1 MSGLPGGRWHPDWSG
16 FRPLAADVGQ
26 LAFSLTL
33 ALSSPSPRLRRAGRG
48 EREKSS
54 LTPASPSFAK
64 ASSFVKTTE
73 DKSGGIP
80 EGEGKWAQQI
90 YPPQEGSA
98 ARHNAAGKRAGSW
111 KVRESS

>member
-1 MSGLPGGRWHPDWSG
+1 LSGLPGGRWHPDWSG

-26 LAFSLTL
+26 LAFSLT
-33 ALSSPSPRLRRAGRG
+33 
-48 EREKSS
+48 
-54 LTPASPSFAK
+54 PASPSFAK
-64 ASSFVKTTE
+64 ASE
-73 DKSGGIP
+73 GIP

-98 ARHNAAGKRAGSW
+98 ARHNVAGKRAGSW

>member
-1 MSGLPGGRWHPDWSG
+1 LSGLPGGRWHPDWSG

-73 DKSGGIP
+73 DKSEGIP
-80 EGEGKWAQQI
+80 EGEGKWAQ
-90 YPPQEGSA
+90 
-98 ARHNAAGKRAGSW
+98 
-111 KVRESS
+111 